1 MPKQCK
7 LYQFTGTHDRL
18 VTGEFYSINMLAI
31 ILDISDATLWRRLQ
45 YKDVLTDHEVR
56 KAVARKATEGHTF
69 DRLETDSD
77 RLSSKW
83 LRLAL

>member
-45 YKDVLTDHEVR
+45 YKDVLTDHDVR

>member
-77 RLSSKW
+77 RLSNKW

>member
-45 YKDVLTDHEVR
+45 YKEVVTDHDVR
-56 KAVARKATEGHTF
+56 KAVVRKATEGHTF

-77 RLSSKW
+77 RLSNKW

>member
-77 RLSSKW
+77 KLSAKW

>member
-1 MPKQCK
+1 MPKPSRMFK
-7 LYQFTGTHDRL
+7 FTGTHDRL

-45 YKDVLTDHEVR
+45 YKEVLTDHDVR

>member
-45 YKDVLTDHEVR
+45 YKEVLTDHDVR

-69 DRLETDSD
+69 DRLETNSD
-77 RLSSKW
+77 RLSNKW

>member
-18 VTGEFYSINMLAI
+18 VTGKFYSINMLAI

-77 RLSSKW
+77 RLSNKW

>member
-45 YKDVLTDHEVR
+45 YKEVLTDHDVR

-77 RLSSKW
+77 RLSNKW

>member
-18 VTGEFYSINMLAI
+18 VTGEYYSINMLAI